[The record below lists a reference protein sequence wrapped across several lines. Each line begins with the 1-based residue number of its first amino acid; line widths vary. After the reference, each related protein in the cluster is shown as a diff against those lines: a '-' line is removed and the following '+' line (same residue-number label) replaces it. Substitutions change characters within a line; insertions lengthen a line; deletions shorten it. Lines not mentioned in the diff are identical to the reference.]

1 MKGQVS
7 QRDLARIAGVSP
19 MTVSLALR
27 AHPSIPPQTRE
38 RIVQIAKAHHYRPD
52 PALAAL
58 NAWRIRESNTRF
70 QGTLAWVTG
79 FSTRSGWRDMIQ
91 TKGYWHGA
99 SARADQLGY
108 RLEEFW
114 INEPDLTGRR
124 ATQILLARGV
134 RGLIIAPLPDAHSR
148 IDLEWEHFSAIALG
162 YTLAKPQLHVV
173 MNHQFRNMKQLVEHL
188 NRIGYRRI
196 GLAMPSSN
204 DERVDHNYLAGFWI
218 AQQAAA
224 DGRDVSSHLPTLLA
238 PEFDHDTFLNW
249 FRQNKPDAIVVAAST
264 VYRVRNWLKEEGMEV
279 PRDVG
284 LAVASVPW
292 KDKVISGINED
303 VPSIG
308 AHAVETVVSMI
319 HRNEQGLPLRPF
331 SLLIEGAWTPG
342 KTVRKPARS
351 RKSAGT
357 EKKTARKANAA
368 RKPRKRVKS

>member
-1 MKGQVS
+1 
-7 QRDLARIAGVSP
+7 
-19 MTVSLALR
+19 
-27 AHPSIPPQTRE
+27 
-38 RIVQIAKAHHYRPD
+38 
-52 PALAAL
+52 
-58 NAWRIRESNTRF
+58 
-70 QGTLAWVTG
+70 
-79 FSTRSGWRDMIQ
+79 MIQ